1 MANCCSHRLEC
12 EIHPLGCQLPNAP
25 GDACRCATL

>member
-1 MANCCSHRLEC
+1 MADSGGHRLER

-25 GDACRCATL
+25 DDARRCATL